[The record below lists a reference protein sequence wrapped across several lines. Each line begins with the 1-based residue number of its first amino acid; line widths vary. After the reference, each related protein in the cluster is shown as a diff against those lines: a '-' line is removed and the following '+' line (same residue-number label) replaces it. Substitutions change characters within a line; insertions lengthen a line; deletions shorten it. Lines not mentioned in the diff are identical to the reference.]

1 MSGPDNKPVAT
12 PMPMPIPTPTPPT
25 AEQKLDKIIK
35 DFGDANKTATNNPG
49 DDLAKVLD
57 ASPDLKK
64 RILDSVDQGY
74 LTRFQALP
82 ANSGTGGSYDPTAK
96 AINVPMDVL
105 KQADQSTYD
114 KGELIFVMGHEIQ
127 HSFNAAATRKTT
139 QDFLDGASTLVQSKA
154 SPHDY
159 TKLTEDFID
168 ASRKDEASAHIGGF
182 NAIASQ
188 ARKDNP
194 KATLEDI
201 FDTAPGRMRDFI
213 TVGGTPPNNTY
224 TMKPGLTLNADMS
237 MPYSPDN
244 IASMGKYYFDK
255 PASESQLGSRGN
267 LDYTNFYGSWAVGVV
282 GNNEKVFQDFYQKTD
297 NKYVVPEVQ
306 FDMKRLGLQQD
317 LVTQNVKFSDDKAFS
332 YVDTSD
338 GKKKA
343 ASFDT
348 TAHPNAAPP
357 ASPVSQHAQARD
369 ARLDQPEGA
378 ATKADAKA
386 ESPLLSSI
394 SRISLLTGDNSPS
407 SRLLASL
414 PETPR
419 AEQAKPQ

>member
-1 MSGPDNKPVAT
+1 MSGPDNKPVT
-12 PMPMPIPTPTPPT
+12 TPIPTPVPTPAQPT

-105 KQADQSTYD
+105 KQADKSTYD

-127 HSFNAAATRKTT
+127 HSFNAAATSKTT
-139 QDFLDGASTLVQSKA
+139 QDFLDGAGNLAQSKA

-159 TKLTEDFID
+159 TKLTGDFID

-188 ARKDNP
+188 ARKNNP
-194 KATLEDI
+194 QATLEDI

-282 GNNEKVFQDFYQKTD
+282 GNNEKVYQDFYQKND

-306 FDMKRLGLQQD
+306 FDMKKLGLQQD
-317 LVTQNVKFSDDKAFS
+317 LVTQNVKFSDNKAFS
-332 YVDTSD
+332 YVDISD
-338 GKKKA
+338 GKKQ
-343 ASFDT
+343 ASTFD
-348 TAHPNAAPP
+348 PNAPP
-357 ASPVSQHAQARD
+357 APKPPANPVTSLAQAKE
-369 ARLDQPEGA
+369 ARPELPEGTA
-378 ATKADAKA
+378 AKADAKT
-386 ESPLLSSI
+386 ESPLSSV
-394 SRISLLTGDNSPS
+394 SRISLLTGDNTPS

-419 AEQAKPQ
+419 AEQAKPR